1 MTQTKA
7 NYLVKW
13 LREEALRTQNTEKYL
28 RRFQGI
34 RNEDM
39 DDVWN
44 FIAVNLPEAE
54 QAFNSVMDLE
64 NYYMEGAPWK

>member
-7 NYLVKW
+7 NYLAEW
-13 LREEALRTQNTEKYL
+13 LREEVDRYMAP
-28 RRFQGI
+28 
-34 RNEDM
+34 
-39 DDVWN
+39 DDDLWN

-54 QAFNSVMDLE
+54 QAYNSVMDLE